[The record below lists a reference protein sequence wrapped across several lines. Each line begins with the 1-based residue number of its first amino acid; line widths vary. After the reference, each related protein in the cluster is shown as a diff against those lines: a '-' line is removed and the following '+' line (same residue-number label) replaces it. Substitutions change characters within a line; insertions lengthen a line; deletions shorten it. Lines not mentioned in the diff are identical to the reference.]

1 MDNRYKLLIKDTL
14 IFALGSLGSK
24 LILFFLVPLYTNYL
38 TAAEYGIADLVT
50 TVSQLLIP
58 ISSLVINNA
67 VIRFGMMHG
76 EKPED
81 VLATSFVV
89 LGFSALV
96 VGASL
101 PFMGMYEPIAQWRG
115 YLAAQVMLANISE
128 VERTY
133 LKVKGKNKAFSLISI
148 LQTAV
153 LACMNIVLLTIRNA
167 GISGYLVSN
176 IVATASTTIAAFFV
190 GGVLSDLRRGKL
202 DYGLLRRMVSYS
214 GPLILSNVSW
224 WVVNSSDKIMIEW
237 LLSASL
243 LGVYTAA
250 SKIPSLIN
258 VIIAIFNQAW
268 GISTIREIES
278 CDETAFYGK
287 VFALFT
293 TLLFGACLLFIA
305 LLRPFMEV
313 YVGHAFVDAWKYASF
328 LLVAAVFY
336 SVSAFIGSLYSA
348 FQKTTNDMWTTML
361 CAAVNLGVNYVAIP
375 RIGLWGAVLGTLA
388 AYFTCA
394 TVRLLDISRFVNLG
408 EKWGYFAN
416 GVLATVQAAAVSFE
430 WHPLALSLLVIV
442 VYFILN
448 HYQLHMLI
456 ATVIKSIKPNHHQSY

>member
-1 MDNRYKLLIKDTL
+1 MDNRYRLLIKDTL

-67 VIRFGMMHG
+67 VIRFGMMRG

-81 VLATSFVV
+81 VLTTSFTV
-89 LGFSALV
+89 LGISSLV
-96 VGASL
+96 VGISFPL
-101 PFMGMYEPIAQWRG
+101 LGLYKPIAQWRA
-115 YLAAQVMLANISE
+115 YLALQVVLANISE

-148 LQTAV
+148 LQTTV
-153 LACMNIVLLTIRNA
+153 LACMNIVLLTIYNE
-167 GISGYLVSN
+167 GVSGYLVSN
-176 IVATASTTIAAFFV
+176 IAATASATIAAFFA
-190 GGVLSDLRRGKL
+190 GGVSSDLRRGKL
-202 DYGLLRRMVSYS
+202 DYCLLKRMIAYS
-214 GPLILSNVSW
+214 APLILSNVSW

-237 LLSASL
+237 LLSASV

-268 GISTIREIES
+268 GISTIREVES
-278 CDETAFYGK
+278 SDETVFYSN
-287 VFALFT
+287 VFALFS
-293 TLLFGACLLFIA
+293 TLLFGACLLFVA
-305 LLRPFMEV
+305 LLKPFMEV
-313 YVGHAFVDAWKYASF
+313 YVGQAFVDAWKYASF

-348 FQKTTNDMWTTML
+348 FQKTANDMWTTIL

-375 RIGLWGAVLGTLA
+375 YIGLWGAVLGTLA

-394 TVRLLDISRFVNLG
+394 TVRLVDISRFVSLG
-408 EKWGYFAN
+408 GKGGYFAN

-430 WHPLALSLLVIV
+430 WHPILVSVITMLAFLGINRQQLVMLLRKVFQTLRRLS
-442 VYFILN
+442 
-448 HYQLHMLI
+448 
-456 ATVIKSIKPNHHQSY
+456 